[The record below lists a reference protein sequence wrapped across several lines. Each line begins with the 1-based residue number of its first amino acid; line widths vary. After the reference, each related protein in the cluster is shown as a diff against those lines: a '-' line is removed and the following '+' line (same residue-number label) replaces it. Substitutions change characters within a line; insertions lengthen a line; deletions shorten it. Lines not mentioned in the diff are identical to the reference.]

1 MSGGADCKNSVKE
14 TKKRNKLAV
23 KNEKNAG
30 NVLWILTE
38 RRPLGIVEGKIQSI
52 IVLKSVNIEDD

>member
-1 MSGGADCKNSVKE
+1 M
-14 TKKRNKLAV
+14 AV
-23 KNEKNAG
+23 KNEINAG

-38 RRPLGIVEGKIQSI
+38 RRPLGIVEGKIRSI